1 MSEKIIDLGKKRQS
15 SSSYPFYVDGDG
27 VWYVPSDGNGKI
39 RICSQLIVAA
49 VTRDEESLN
58 HGKLLVFEDSFG
70 VEHKWAMPME
80 MLAGDGLEYR
90 KILMSMGLEIG
101 SSKKER
107 EQLSMYIQ
115 ATRPDVSA
123 LCVSKTGWCQDV
135 YVLPDGLIGDSTDEL
150 HFQSPWGPVKGF
162 SLKCSVADWRENVA
176 SLCQGNSRLVFAV
189 CCAFAAALIGP
200 FEEES
205 GGFNFFGRSSTG
217 KTTALKVANSVWGS
231 PDRLRRWRATDNG
244 LEALA
249 TIHNDSLLCLDEL
262 GQLNPKFAGAVA
274 YMLANGMGK
283 QRSFRSGAA
292 RPTATWKLYFLSAGE
307 TELADMIRQSGQ
319 MVRAGQLVR
328 VVDIPADAG
337 AGLGMF
343 EELHGFSSGA
353 ELSRNLCAVSRDYY
367 GSPSREFL
375 SQFAKGKT
383 KYLEFIDQK
392 RRIFL
397 ERFAT
402 ADSDGQVTRVAH
414 KFALIAAA
422 GELATKMGLS
432 GWSVNE
438 AMSQTGRCFLDW
450 VDARGGLNARESEQ
464 ALKQVRRFIEA
475 HGESRFSPWEPHG
488 DFHPRTINRAGFR
501 REFYGNNE
509 SDTFFYVFTETFK
522 DEVCK
527 GLDWRY
533 VATLLLEK
541 GLLVTD
547 KDRKT
552 KNIRRPDTGKTTRFY
567 VLKNILEDVE
577 EVELEPSENNIEETL
592 TKPEPDTDMESK
604 TVRREDF
611 AEKVKLVFGE

>member
-80 MLAGDGLEYR
+80 MLAGEGLEYR
-90 KILMSMGLEIG
+90 RILMSMGLEIG
-101 SSKKER
+101 SSKRAR

-115 ATRPDVSA
+115 TTKPNETA

-135 YVLPDGLIGDSTDEL
+135 YVLPEGLIGDSEDKL
-150 HFQSPWGPVKGF
+150 HFQSTWGPLNGF
-162 SLKCSVADWRENVA
+162 SFKGSTEDWKDHVA
-176 SLCQGNSRLVFAV
+176 SLCEGNSRLVFAV
-189 CCAFAAALIGP
+189 NCAFAAALIGP
-200 FEEES
+200 SEEES

-231 PDRLRRWRATDNG
+231 SDRLRRWRATDNG

-292 RPTATWKLYFLSAGE
+292 RPTSTWKLYFLSAGE

-343 EELHGFSSGA
+343 EELHGLSSGA
-353 ELSRNLCAVSRDYY
+353 ELSRTLCAVSRNYY

-375 SQFAKGKT
+375 SKFAKDKT
-383 KYLEFIDQK
+383 EWLEFVDIHRREFLK
-392 RRIFL
+392 RFC
-397 ERFAT
+397 AT
-402 ADSDGQVTRVAH
+402 ESDGQVTRVAH
-414 KFALIAAA
+414 KFSLIAAA
-422 GELATKMGLS
+422 GELATKMGLT
-432 GWSVNE
+432 GWPIDE

-450 VDARGGLNARESEQ
+450 VDARGSLNDRESDQ

-475 HGESRFSPWEPHG
+475 HGESRFSPWERNG
-488 DFHPRTINRAGFR
+488 EFHPRTINRAGFQ
-501 REFYGNNE
+501 RELYRNNE
-509 SDTFFYVFTETFK
+509 SDTLFYVFTETFK

-533 VATLLLEK
+533 VATVLQEK
-541 GLLVTD
+541 GLLITD
-547 KDRKT
+547 RDRKT
-552 KNIRRPDTGKTTRFY
+552 KNVRRPDTGKTTRFY

-577 EVELEPSENNIEETL
+577 NVELEHGEGQKEGVPTE
-592 TKPEPDTDMESK
+592 PEPEPITEAEEK
-604 TVRREDF
+604 RREEIS
-611 AEKVKLVFGE
+611 EKIKQVFGE